1 MINTEYYIEHFLKIR
16 DKKAEIIPLK
26 MNAPQRKLYEVIK
39 GEYKKGKPIRIII
52 LKARQMGFSTLTE
65 AILFKETAT
74 EFNVS
79 TGVVAHEIS
88 ATNNLFNMFKR
99 YYDNLPKELQPQLKA
114 SNAKEVVFDGEGGLG
129 SSIKCMTAGNDSI
142 GRSDTFQKLHV
153 SEYAFWKGDKEST
166 LTGLLQ
172 AVPNLPETIVI
183 IESTANG
190 YDDFK
195 DMWDKAVSGENDFV
209 PVFCAW
215 HELEEYRMEYTGF
228 ELTEDE
234 LELKR
239 LYNLDN
245 EQIAWRRWCIR
256 NNCKGKVEVF
266 RQEYP
271 SSPQDAFISSGRSV
285 FNLEKISRRIDELK
299 GQTFKECHFN
309 FTWRDPD
316 LKDKI
321 VSYELAGGGDIRIY
335 QDVQKGVPYVIGADT
350 KGEGRDYFAATVIN
364 NNTGER
370 VATYHTQ
377 LSNAKPFTYQLYCL
391 GKYYNDALISVEIN
405 FNTMPVEELSRL
417 KYPRQYVRRKYDNLK
432 KEIEMKLGWKTD
444 GNTRPYMIDEE
455 IGLVE
460 ENIDLFND
468 VPTLMEMLTFMY
480 DEKGRPDALSGKH
493 DDLIFSDMIAN
504 RAREQQRFDVEIEDP
519 KAEKRVYYT
528 DEMMKDYEKGTDDEK
543 KLMRKLWGNPF
554 KRKS

>member
-26 MNAPQRKLYEVIK
+26 MNAPQRKLYGVIRE
-39 GEYKKGKPIRIII
+39 EYRKGKPIRIII

-271 SSPQDAFISSGRSV
+271 SSPEDAFISSGRSV
-285 FNLEKISRRIDELK
+285 FNLEKVSKRIKELEN
-299 GQTFKECHFN
+299 QSFKECHFDYV
-309 FTWRDPD
+309 WHDPD

-321 VSYELAGGGDIRIY
+321 ESFELAGGGDIRIY
-335 QDVQKGVPYVIGADT
+335 SDVQKGVPYVIGADT
-350 KGEGRDYFAATVIN
+350 KGEGRDFFAATVIN

-391 GKYYNDALISVEIN
+391 GRYYNDALISVEIN

-432 KEIEMKLGWKTD
+432 KEIEMRLGWKTD

-460 ENIDLFND
+460 ENINLFTD
-468 VPTLMEMLTFMY
+468 VPTLREMLTFMY
-480 DEKGRPDALSGKH
+480 DDKGRPDALSGHH
-493 DDLIFSDMIAN
+493 DDLLFSDMIAN
-504 RAREQQRFDVEIEDP
+504 RAREQQRFDVEYEDDE
-519 KAEKRVYYT
+519 KAGYYT
-528 DEMMKDYEKGTDDEK
+528 DEMMKDYYKGSDDEK
-543 KLMRKLWGNPF
+543 KLMRKMWGNPF
-554 KRKS
+554 KRKK